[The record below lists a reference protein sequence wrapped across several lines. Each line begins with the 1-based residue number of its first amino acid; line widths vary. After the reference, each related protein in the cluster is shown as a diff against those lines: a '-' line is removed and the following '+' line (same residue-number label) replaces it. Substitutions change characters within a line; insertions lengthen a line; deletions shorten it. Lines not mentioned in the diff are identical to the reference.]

1 MFTMEA
7 GASWL
12 LLGHPR
18 GAIPILEKEPSEWLD
33 NSQMRDYVV
42 RQAADCVG
50 MLGTCALIGGAPAG
64 AEFSLDHLTTLW
76 GKRIVGVLAE
86 AAVATS

>member
-18 GAIPILEKEPSEWLD
+18 GAIPILEKGPSKWLD

-50 MLGTCALIGGAPAG
+50 MLGTCAYRRRGLVPSSPSTISRPSGASASS
-64 AEFSLDHLTTLW
+64 AS
-76 GKRIVGVLAE
+76 
-86 AAVATS
+86 